1 MRFVLN
7 DEIIGMLAARD
18 HIAYADIIDTL
29 GMEGSEILHF
39 SESGIAVLN
48 PSSTLMAASFSS
60 DASWIAPFLDARLI
74 AAHGIELYGYL
85 QENGYRVEEPCFLYV
100 YEGNAFNDTGY
111 DIRPLDM
118 EYAEKAASF
127 YHDELGYISS
137 RIAAG
142 RLWGIFSEGEL
153 AGFGGFHEEGAMG
166 MLEILPDFR
175 RHSFGE
181 RLERFLIDKA
191 IEEGRTA
198 YCNVYA
204 SNAASSSLQRKLGLA
219 CSAIMTWWM
228 WKE

>member
-7 DEIIGMLAARD
+7 DEIIGMLAARN

-29 GMEGSEILHF
+29 GMEGSEVLHF

-85 QENGYRVEEPCFLYV
+85 QENRYRVEEPCFLYV
-100 YEGNAFNDTGY
+100 YEVNAFNDTGY

-142 RLWGIFSEGEL
+142 RLWGIFTGGEL

-166 MLEILPDFR
+166 MLEILPEFR
-175 RHSFGE
+175 RHHLGQK
-181 RLERFLIDKA
+181 LEMVLIDKA
-191 IEEGRTA
+191 MEEGRKA

-204 SNAASSSLQRKLGLA
+204 SNKASAALQEKLGLKRGD
-219 CSAIMTWWM
+219 ILTWWM
-228 WKE
+228 WRA